1 MIRQIIAVLDTMN
14 STRYKDLSAVFKE
27 FKSRGIEVSYSE
39 GATKGCF
46 IFKNFVLKFNL
57 EDGDSIR
64 IDDCVGRELEIYN
77 KAKEKGLEKILV
89 PTYPFYTNKYGI
101 TFIKQQKI
109 SCSIDSQSGKKKKE
123 NVDKSRNVSNKTVY
137 KVRCGFYKKTCSDSQ
152 WLARAIQIYGKNFM
166 KDFEQFTHRYKINDL
181 HRGNIGYIGKLP
193 VILDFSGY

>member
-27 FKSRGIEVSYSE
+27 FKSRGIEISYSE

-46 IFKNFVLKFNL
+46 IFRNFVLKFNL
-57 EDGDSIR
+57 EDGDSVR

-109 SCSIDSQSGKKKKE
+109 SCSIDSQSGKKRKE

-152 WLARAIQIYGKNFM
+152 WLARAIQVYGKNFM
-166 KDFEQFTHRYKINDL
+166 KDFEQFTHEYKINDL